1 MELLNLQKA
10 FDSLDHTI
18 LCDKLNVLDVL
29 STEWFKSY
37 LSCRQVSVNNIS
49 SNFSTL
55 KCGIPQGS
63 NLGPLL
69 SLIYVNDMAAS
80 VYDYCKMILFA
91 DACAIFY
98 ATEILIFIALKLGS
112 VLEKCSSC

>member
-1 MELLNLQKA
+1 MVLLNLQKA

-18 LCDKLNVLDVL
+18 LCDKLNVLGVL

-80 VYDYCKMILFA
+80 VYDHCEMILFA
-91 DACAIFY
+91 DDSAIFY